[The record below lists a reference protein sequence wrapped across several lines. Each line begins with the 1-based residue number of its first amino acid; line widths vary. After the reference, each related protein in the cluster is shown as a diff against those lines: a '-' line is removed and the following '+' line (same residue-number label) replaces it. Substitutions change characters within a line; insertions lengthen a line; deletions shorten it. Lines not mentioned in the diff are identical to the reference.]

1 MPFTFANI
9 NNRSALVQGEAF
21 FDLATITDGA
31 VSNDAM
37 EAILNSDLLHQY
49 AAQLGDYEP
58 SGIIEKKD
66 LCAPIPRPR
75 NSFGVG
81 LNYQLHVEEAA
92 SKTPSTPMVFTKFP
106 SCISGPND
114 DVIMRSDE
122 CDYEGELLVVIGR
135 DGKDIKADE
144 AWSYVLGLS
153 VGQDFSDRGVQYKD
167 QPAQFNLGKSFDTF
181 GPTGPYLVSLD
192 SFSNPDDLMITT
204 TVNGEARQNDRT
216 SNMIFSIPTLIS
228 YLSSITSLAAGDII
242 FSGTPEGVG
251 FRNGSFLKDG
261 DIVETTIEGIG
272 TMQNKCVRG
281 KDFNETHAET

>member
-9 NNRSALVQGEAF
+9 NGRSALVQGDAF
-21 FDLATITDGA
+21 FDLATIANGA
-31 VSNDAM
+31 VSPNPM
-37 EAILNSDLLHQY
+37 EAIQNSALLHQY

-58 SGIIEKKD
+58 SGIIANAD
-66 LCAPIPRPR
+66 VCAPIPHPR
-75 NSFGVG
+75 NSYGVG

-106 SCISGPND
+106 SCISGPTD

-122 CDYEGELLVVIGR
+122 CDYEGELLVVIGK
-135 DGKDIKADE
+135 DGKNIAKKE
-144 AWSYVLGLS
+144 AWSHILGLS

-181 GPTGPYLVSLD
+181 GPTGPYLVSTD
-192 SFSNPDDLMITT
+192 SFTDPGDLEIRT
-204 TVNGEARQNDRT
+204 TVNGEVRQSDRT
-216 SNMIFSIPTLIS
+216 SNMIFDIPTLVS
-228 YLSSITSLAAGDII
+228 YISSITALAVGDII

-272 TMQNKCVRG
+272 TMRNRCVRG
-281 KDFNETHAET
+281 TGYSSTPT

>member
-9 NNRSALVQGEAF
+9 NDRSALVQGEAF
-21 FDLATITDGA
+21 FDLATITNGA
-31 VSNDAM
+31 VSSDPM
-37 EAILNSDLLHQY
+37 KAIQNSDLLHHY
-49 AAQLGDYEP
+49 TTQLDDYES
-58 SGIIEKKD
+58 SGLIAEVNV
-66 LCAPIPRPR
+66 CAPIPRPR

-92 SKTPSTPMVFTKFP
+92 SKTPNTPMVFTKFP
-106 SCISGPND
+106 SCISGPTD

-122 CDYEGELLVVIGR
+122 CDYEGELLVVIGK
-135 DGKDIKADE
+135 DGKNIAKKE
-144 AWSYVLGLS
+144 AWSHILGLS

-181 GPTGPYLVSLD
+181 GPTGPHLVSTD
-192 SFSNPDDLMITT
+192 SFADPSDLEIVT
-204 TVNGEARQNDRT
+204 TVNGDVRQRDRT
-216 SNMIFSIPTLIS
+216 SNMIFDIPTLVS
-228 YLSSITSLAAGDII
+228 YISSITALAVGDII

-272 TMQNKCVRG
+272 TMRNRCVRG
-281 KDFNETHAET
+281 TDYATTPT

>member
-21 FDLATITDGA
+21 FDLSTITNGD
-31 VSNDAM
+31 VSSDPM
-37 EAILNSDLLHQY
+37 KAIQNSDLLHHY
-49 AAQLGDYEP
+49 ATQLDDYES
-58 SGIIEKKD
+58 SGLIAEANVS
-66 LCAPIPRPR
+66 APIPQPR

-92 SKTPSTPMVFTKFP
+92 SKTPNTPMVFTKFP
-106 SCISGPND
+106 SSICGPTD

-122 CDYEGELLVVIGR
+122 CDYEGELLVVIGK
-135 DGKDIKADE
+135 DGKDIPNEE
-144 AWSYVLGLS
+144 AWSHVLGLS
-153 VGQDFSDRGVQYKD
+153 IGQDFSDRGIQYKD

-181 GPTGPYLVSLD
+181 GPTGPYLVSTD
-192 SFSNPDDLMITT
+192 SFSDPNDLQIVT
-204 TVNGEARQNDRT
+204 TVNGEVRQNDRT
-216 SNMIFSIPTLIS
+216 ANMIFDIPTLIS
-228 YLSSITSLAAGDII
+228 YISSITSLAAGDII

-272 TMQNKCVRG
+272 TMRNRCVRG
-281 KDFNETHAET
+281 TDCVTTPT

>member
-21 FDLATITDGA
+21 FDLSTITNGA
-31 VSNDAM
+31 VSSDPM
-37 EAILNSDLLHQY
+37 KAIQNSDLLHHY
-49 AAQLGDYEP
+49 ATQLDDYES
-58 SGIIEKKD
+58 SGLIAEANVS
-66 LCAPIPRPR
+66 APIPHPR

-92 SKTPSTPMVFTKFP
+92 SKTPNTPMVFTKFP
-106 SCISGPND
+106 SSICGPTD
-114 DVIMRSDE
+114 AVIMRSDE
-122 CDYEGELLVVIGR
+122 CDYEGELLVVIGK
-135 DGKDIKADE
+135 DGKDIPDEE

-153 VGQDFSDRGVQYKD
+153 VGQDFSDRGIQYKD

-181 GPTGPYLVSLD
+181 GPTGPYLVSTD
-192 SFSNPDDLMITT
+192 SFADPNDLQIVT
-204 TVNGEARQNDRT
+204 TVNGKVRQNDRT
-216 SNMIFSIPTLIS
+216 SNMIFDIPTLIS
-228 YLSSITSLAAGDII
+228 YISSITSLAAGDII

-272 TMQNKCVRG
+272 TMRNRCVRG
-281 KDFNETHAET
+281 TDYATTPT

>member
-9 NNRSALVQGEAF
+9 NDRSALVQGEAF
-21 FDLATITDGA
+21 FDLATITNGA
-31 VSNDAM
+31 VSSDAM
-37 EAILNSDLLHQY
+37 EAIQNTDLLHHY
-49 AAQLGDYEP
+49 ATQLDDYES
-58 SGIIEKKD
+58 SGLIVEANVS
-66 LCAPIPRPR
+66 APIPRPR

-92 SKTPSTPMVFTKFP
+92 SKTPNTPMVFTKFP
-106 SCISGPND
+106 SSICGPTD

-122 CDYEGELLVVIGR
+122 CDYEGELLVVIGK
-135 DGKDIKADE
+135 DGKDITKDE
-144 AWSYVLGLS
+144 AWSHILGLS

-181 GPTGPYLVSLD
+181 GPTGPHLVSTD
-192 SFSNPDDLMITT
+192 SFTDPSDLEISTS
-204 TVNGEARQNDRT
+204 VNGEVRQRDRT
-216 SNMIFSIPTLIS
+216 SNMIFDIPTLIS
-228 YLSSITSLAAGDII
+228 YISSVTALTVGDII

-272 TMQNKCVRG
+272 TMRNRCVRG
-281 KDFNETHAET
+281 TDYATTPT

>member
-21 FDLATITDGA
+21 FDLSTITNGD
-31 VSNDAM
+31 VSSDPM
-37 EAILNSDLLHQY
+37 KAIQNSDLLHHY
-49 AAQLGDYEP
+49 ATQLDDYES
-58 SGIIEKKD
+58 SGLIAEANVS
-66 LCAPIPRPR
+66 APIPQPR

-92 SKTPSTPMVFTKFP
+92 SKTPNTPMVFTKFP
-106 SCISGPND
+106 SSICGPTD

-122 CDYEGELLVVIGR
+122 CDYEGELLVVIGK
-135 DGKDIKADE
+135 DGKDIPNEE

-153 VGQDFSDRGVQYKD
+153 IGQDFSDRGVQYKD

-181 GPTGPYLVSLD
+181 GPTGPYLVSTD
-192 SFSNPDDLMITT
+192 SFADPNDLQIVT
-204 TVNGEARQNDRT
+204 TVNGEVRQNDRT
-216 SNMIFSIPTLIS
+216 SNMIFDIPKLIS
-228 YLSSITSLAAGDII
+228 YISSITSLAAGDII

-272 TMQNKCVRG
+272 TMRNRCVRG
-281 KDFNETHAET
+281 TDCVTTPT

>member
-21 FDLATITDGA
+21 FDLSTITNGD
-31 VSNDAM
+31 VSSDPM
-37 EAILNSDLLHQY
+37 KAIQNSDLLHHY
-49 AAQLGDYEP
+49 ATQLDDYES
-58 SGIIEKKD
+58 SGLIAEANVS
-66 LCAPIPRPR
+66 APIPQPR

-92 SKTPSTPMVFTKFP
+92 SKTPNTPMVFSKFP
-106 SCISGPND
+106 SSICGPTD

-122 CDYEGELLVVIGR
+122 CDYEGELLVVIGK
-135 DGKDIKADE
+135 DGKDIPNEE
-144 AWSYVLGLS
+144 AWSHVLGLS
-153 VGQDFSDRGVQYKD
+153 IGQDFSDRGIQYKD

-181 GPTGPYLVSLD
+181 GPTGPYLVSTD
-192 SFSNPDDLMITT
+192 SFADPNDLQIVT
-204 TVNGEARQNDRT
+204 TVNGEVRQNDRT
-216 SNMIFSIPTLIS
+216 SNMIFDIPTLIS
-228 YLSSITSLAAGDII
+228 YISSITSLATGDII

-272 TMQNKCVRG
+272 TMRNRCVRG
-281 KDFNETHAET
+281 TDCVTTPT

>member
-21 FDLATITDGA
+21 FDLSTITNGD
-31 VSNDAM
+31 VSSDPM
-37 EAILNSDLLHQY
+37 KAIQNSDLLHHY
-49 AAQLGDYEP
+49 ATQLDDYES
-58 SGIIEKKD
+58 SGLIAEANVS
-66 LCAPIPRPR
+66 APIPQPR

-92 SKTPSTPMVFTKFP
+92 SKTPNTPMVFTKFP
-106 SCISGPND
+106 SSICGPTD
-114 DVIMRSDE
+114 AVIMRSDE
-122 CDYEGELLVVIGR
+122 CDYEGELLVVIGK
-135 DGKDIKADE
+135 DGKDIPDEE

-153 VGQDFSDRGVQYKD
+153 VGQDFSDRGIQYKD

-181 GPTGPYLVSLD
+181 GPTGPYLVSTD
-192 SFSNPDDLMITT
+192 SFADPNDLQIVT
-204 TVNGEARQNDRT
+204 TVNGEVRQNDRT
-216 SNMIFSIPTLIS
+216 SNMIFDIPTLIS
-228 YLSSITSLAAGDII
+228 YISSITSLAAGDII

-272 TMQNKCVRG
+272 TMRNRCVRG
-281 KDFNETHAET
+281 TDYATTPT

>member
-9 NNRSALVQGEAF
+9 NDRSALVQGEAF

-31 VSNDAM
+31 VSTDAM
-37 EAILNSDLLHQY
+37 EAILNSDLLHHY
-49 AAQLGDYEP
+49 AAQLGNYEP
-58 SGIIEKKD
+58 SGIIAEANVR
-66 LCAPIPRPR
+66 APVPRPR

-135 DGKDIKADE
+135 GGKDIKKSE

-181 GPTGPYLVSLD
+181 GPTGPYLVSTD
-192 SFSNPDDLMITT
+192 SFTDPNDLEIVTR
-204 TVNGEARQNDRT
+204 VNGEVRQSDRT
-216 SNMIFSIPTLIS
+216 SNMIFDVPTLIS
-228 YLSSITSLAAGDII
+228 YISSITALAMGDII

-251 FRNGSFLKDG
+251 FRNRSFLKDG
-261 DIVETTIEGIG
+261 DIVETTVEGVG

-281 KDFNETHAET
+281 KDFNETHAGT

>member
-21 FDLATITDGA
+21 FDLSTITNGA
-31 VSNDAM
+31 VSSDPM
-37 EAILNSDLLHQY
+37 KAIQNSDLLHHY
-49 AAQLGDYEP
+49 ATHLDDYES
-58 SGIIEKKD
+58 SGLIAEANVS
-66 LCAPIPRPR
+66 APIPHPR

-92 SKTPSTPMVFTKFP
+92 SKTPNTPMVFTKFP
-106 SCISGPND
+106 SSICGPTD

-122 CDYEGELLVVIGR
+122 CDYEGELLVVIGK
-135 DGKDIKADE
+135 DGKDIPDEE

-153 VGQDFSDRGVQYKD
+153 VGQDFSDRGIQYKD

-181 GPTGPYLVSLD
+181 GPTGPYLVSTD
-192 SFSNPDDLMITT
+192 SFADPNDLQIVT
-204 TVNGEARQNDRT
+204 TVNGEVRQNDRT
-216 SNMIFSIPTLIS
+216 SNMIFDIPTLIS
-228 YLSSITSLAAGDII
+228 YISSIASLAAGDII

-272 TMQNKCVRG
+272 TMRNRCVRG
-281 KDFNETHAET
+281 TDYATTPT

>member
-21 FDLATITDGA
+21 FDLSTITNGD
-31 VSNDAM
+31 VSSDPM
-37 EAILNSDLLHQY
+37 KAIQNSDLLHHY
-49 AAQLGDYEP
+49 ATQLDDYES
-58 SGIIEKKD
+58 SGLIAEANVS
-66 LCAPIPRPR
+66 APIPHPR

-92 SKTPSTPMVFTKFP
+92 SKTPNTPMVFTKFP
-106 SCISGPND
+106 SSICGPTD

-122 CDYEGELLVVIGR
+122 CDYEGELLVVIGK
-135 DGKDIKADE
+135 DGKDIPNEE
-144 AWSYVLGLS
+144 AWSHVLGLS
-153 VGQDFSDRGVQYKD
+153 IGQDFSDRGIQYKD

-181 GPTGPYLVSLD
+181 GPTGPYLVSTD
-192 SFSNPDDLMITT
+192 SFSDPNDLQIVT
-204 TVNGEARQNDRT
+204 TVNGEVRQNDRT
-216 SNMIFSIPTLIS
+216 SNMIFDIPTLIS
-228 YLSSITSLAAGDII
+228 YISSITSLAAGDII

-272 TMQNKCVRG
+272 TMRNRCVRG
-281 KDFNETHAET
+281 TDYATTPT

>member
-9 NNRSALVQGEAF
+9 NDRSALVMGENF
-21 FDLATITDGA
+21 YDLAMISDDA
-31 VSNDAM
+31 VSSDPM
-37 EAILNSDLLHQY
+37 KAIQNSDLLHHY
-49 AAQLGDYEP
+49 AAQLGNYES
-58 SGIIEKKD
+58 SGLIAEANV
-66 LCAPIPRPR
+66 CAPIPRPG

-106 SCISGPND
+106 SCISGPTD
-114 DVIMRSDE
+114 DVVMRSDE
-122 CDYEGELLVVIGR
+122 CDYEGELLVVIGKN
-135 DGKDIKADE
+135 GKGIAKEE
-144 AWSYVLGLS
+144 AWSHILGLS

-181 GPTGPYLVSLD
+181 GPIGPYLVSID
-192 SFSNPDDLMITT
+192 SFVNPGDLEIRT
-204 TVNGEARQNDRT
+204 TVNGQVRQSDRT
-216 SNMIFSIPTLIS
+216 LNMIFDIPTLIS
-228 YLSSITSLAAGDII
+228 YISSITSLAVGDII

-272 TMQNKCVRG
+272 TMRNRCVRG
-281 KDFNETHAET
+281 ADYATTPT

>member
-9 NNRSALVQGEAF
+9 DDRSALVQGETF
-21 FDLATITDGA
+21 FDLDTVTNGV
-31 VSNDAM
+31 VSPDAM
-37 EAILNSDLLHQY
+37 EAIQNSDLLHHY

-58 SGIIEKKD
+58 SGIIAD
-66 LCAPIPRPR
+66 VDVCAPIPHPR

-106 SCISGPND
+106 SCIGGPTD

-122 CDYEGELLVVIGR
+122 CDYEGELVVVIGK
-135 DGKDIKADE
+135 DGKDIKREE
-144 AWSYVLGLS
+144 AWSHILGLS

-181 GPTGPYLVSLD
+181 GPTGPYLVSTD
-192 SFSNPDDLMITT
+192 SFTDPSDLEIRT
-204 TVNGEARQNDRT
+204 TVNGEIRQSDRT
-216 SNMIFSIPTLIS
+216 SNMIFDIPTLVS
-228 YLSSITSLAAGDII
+228 YISSITALSVGDII

-272 TMQNKCVRG
+272 TMRNRCVRG
-281 KDFNETHAET
+281 TNYSSTPT

>member
-21 FDLATITDGA
+21 FDLSTITNGA
-31 VSNDAM
+31 VSSDPM
-37 EAILNSDLLHQY
+37 KAIQNSDLLHHY
-49 AAQLGDYEP
+49 ATQLDDYES
-58 SGIIEKKD
+58 SGLIAEANVS
-66 LCAPIPRPR
+66 APIPQPR

-92 SKTPSTPMVFTKFP
+92 SKTPNTPMVFTKFP
-106 SCISGPND
+106 SSICGPTD
-114 DVIMRSDE
+114 AVIMRSDE
-122 CDYEGELLVVIGR
+122 CDYEGELLVVIGK
-135 DGKDIKADE
+135 DGKDIPDEE

-153 VGQDFSDRGVQYKD
+153 VGQDFSDRGIQYKD

-181 GPTGPYLVSLD
+181 GPTGPYLVSTD
-192 SFSNPDDLMITT
+192 SFADPNDLQIVT
-204 TVNGEARQNDRT
+204 TVNGEVRQNDRT
-216 SNMIFSIPTLIS
+216 SNMIFDIPTLIS
-228 YLSSITSLAAGDII
+228 YISSITSLAAGDII

-272 TMQNKCVRG
+272 TMRNRCVRG
-281 KDFNETHAET
+281 TDYVTTPT

>member
-1 MPFTFANI
+1 M

-21 FDLATITDGA
+21 FDLATITNGA
-31 VSNDAM
+31 VSSDPM
-37 EAILNSDLLHQY
+37 KAIQNSHLLHHY
-49 AAQLGDYEP
+49 AAQLGDYKP
-58 SGIIEKKD
+58 SGIIAEAN

-92 SKTPSTPMVFTKFP
+92 SKTPNTPMVFTKFP
-106 SCISGPND
+106 SSINGPTD

-122 CDYEGELLVVIGR
+122 CDYEGELLVVIGN
-135 DGKDIKADE
+135 DGKDIAKED
-144 AWSYVLGLS
+144 AWSHILGLS

-181 GPTGPYLVSLD
+181 GPTGPYLVSTD
-192 SFSNPDDLMITT
+192 SFTDPNDLEIVTR
-204 TVNGEARQNDRT
+204 VNGDVRQSDRT
-216 SNMIFSIPTLIS
+216 SNMIFDIPTLIS
-228 YLSSITSLAAGDII
+228 YISSIASLSVGDII

-261 DIVETTIEGIG
+261 DIVETTIKGIG
-272 TMQNKCVRG
+272 TMRNKCVRG
-281 KDFNETHAET
+281 KDFA

>member
-9 NNRSALVQGEAF
+9 NDRSALVQGEAF
-21 FDLATITDGA
+21 FDLSTITNGA
-31 VSNDAM
+31 VSSDPM
-37 EAILNSDLLHQY
+37 KAIQNSDLLHHY
-49 AAQLGDYEP
+49 ATQLDDYES
-58 SGIIEKKD
+58 SGLIEEAIV
-66 LCAPIPRPR
+66 CAPIPRPR

-92 SKTPSTPMVFTKFP
+92 SKTPNTPMVFTKFP
-106 SCISGPND
+106 SCISGPTD

-122 CDYEGELLVVIGR
+122 CDYEGELLVVIGK
-135 DGKDIKADE
+135 DGKDIAKEE
-144 AWSYVLGLS
+144 AWSHILGLS

-181 GPTGPYLVSLD
+181 GPTGPYLVSTD
-192 SFSNPDDLMITT
+192 SFTDPSDLEIVT
-204 TVNGEARQNDRT
+204 TVNGEIRQSDRT
-216 SNMIFSIPTLIS
+216 SNMIFDIPTLVS
-228 YLSSITSLAAGDII
+228 YISSITALSVGDII

-272 TMQNKCVRG
+272 TMRNRCVRG
-281 KDFNETHAET
+281 TGYPSTPT